1 MKLIVLL
8 MLTALVP
15 QIKTDESLVLDNNQF
30 LIYNKVYHK
39 ARLAQFSTTSDR
51 EIGTFE
57 HGLHPDQL
65 WTLEPHPSKK
75 GCYYMVNEKYTQHRI
90 TNYKHQLIIYDGPH
104 YSDQLFKFVPS
115 GKNDGFYYIY
125 SCRYENDRLAKL
137 GFGDKEV
144 GFYSGAKSPEQ
155 LWRLVPRF
163 KANFFTDQVFH
174 FDNRQASNPITR
186 EVTVTTGMKRSTTTT
201 IRNQSTFK
209 YSIEASMSTA
219 FNLFDFGV
227 TATTEFSAE
236 LESTFADTN
245 EQTWSKTEKIT
256 FIIPP
261 GKNFKVMQHQ
271 LEFEGQFHYDS
282 CTLLTDIKIFESD
295 TNQFEDPD
303 DFIISRVQ

>member
-15 QIKTDESLVLDNNQF
+15 QIKTDDSLVLDNNQF

-39 ARLAQFSTTSDR
+39 ARLAQFSTKSDR

-115 GKNDGFYYIY
+115 EKNDGFYYIY

-144 GFYSGAKSPEQ
+144 GFYGGAKSPDQ

-163 KANFFTDQVFH
+163 KASFFTDQVFH
-174 FDNRQASNPITR
+174 FDNRQGSNPITR
-186 EVTVTTGMKRSTTTT
+186 VVSVTTGIKRSSTST
-201 IRNQSTFK
+201 IRNKTSFK
-209 YSIEASMSTA
+209 LSIEASMS
-219 FNLFDFGV
+219 GV
-227 TATTEFSAE
+227 FKMLDLGVKTTSEFSTELETSFSETTEQS
-236 LESTFADTN
+236 
-245 EQTWSKTEKIT
+245 WSKTEKIT
-256 FIIPP
+256 FIVPP
-261 GKNFKVMQHQ
+261 GKNYKVMQHGMD
-271 LEFEGQFHYDS
+271 FDGKFSTDS
-282 CTLLTDIKIFESD
+282 CTLLTSLKIFESTTD
-295 TNQFEDPD
+295 HFDDPD
-303 DFIISRVQ
+303 DFIISYVQ